1 MLMNEQVITLL
12 LQIPLAGVVVV
23 VVWMFQRSQER
34 IAEKNADSQQKQTQ
48 QLLDFMNQQADVNRE
63 FLRTQRDQTNQ
74 ALGRLAEEQKS
85 TREELAKFG
94 MVLDHFLQYLPS
106 VRKRSRNS

>member
-1 MLMNEQVITLL
+1 MSEQVITLL

-34 IAEKNADSQQKQTQ
+34 IAEKNAEAQNAQTQ

-63 FLRTQRDQTNQ
+63 FLKTQREQTNQ
-74 ALGRLAEEQKS
+74 ALGRLAEEQKN

-94 MVLDHFLQYLPS
+94 MVLDHLMQYIPA
-106 VRKRSRNS
+106 VRKRNRNM

>member
-1 MLMNEQVITLL
+1 MSEQVITLL

-23 VVWMFQRSQER
+23 VVVIFQRSQER
-34 IAEKNADSQQKQTQ
+34 IAEKNAQAQQAQTQ

-63 FLRTQRDQTNQ
+63 FLKTQRDQTNS

-85 TREELAKFG
+85 TREELAKFS
-94 MVLDHFLQYLPS
+94 VLIDQFMAYLPTT
-106 VRKRSRNS
+106 RKRNRNV